1 MSSNIHIKRICQ
13 HCAKEFIARTTV
25 TQYCS
30 NDCSRRAYKARLKH
44 DKIKASNEE
53 TIAIKSLPLVA
64 IREKEYLTVA
74 DVALLLT
81 SSKVAVYDMINS
93 GRLKAKNLS
102 KRKTRIL
109 KADVDKL
116 FDVVAPAN
124 PAKVEKKEIKINIAD
139 CYTIGQAEK
148 ISGMSNKALFDFL
161 KRNQVK
167 KISRGKFVYV
177 PKAIIDQLIA

>member
-13 HCAKEFIARTTV
+13 HCGKEFIARTTV
-25 TQYCS
+25 TKYCGD
-30 NDCSRRAYKARLKH
+30 DCSKRAYKARVKH

-53 TIAIKSLPLVA
+53 TIAIESLPLVA
-64 IREKEYLTVA
+64 VNEKEYLTVA
-74 DVALLLT
+74 NVALLL
-81 SSKVAVYDMINS
+81 SSSARAVYDMINS

-124 PAKVEKKEIKINIAD
+124 PVKIEKKE
-139 CYTIGQAEK
+139 
-148 ISGMSNKALFDFL
+148 
-161 KRNQVK
+161 VK
-167 KISRGKFVYV
+167 VSIVDTHTVAKLSW
-177 PKAIIDQLIA
+177 